1 MELEGNL
8 CLHIHLINQ
17 SECSLY
23 MCIYIYFY
31 LLKCFRLLVREKA
44 YLTEQKD
51 SNGTGLDNSTAQLC
65 HQKYSLFL
73 SSVLSWACWLYTHA
87 VFFRVAR

>member
-1 MELEGNL
+1 MLLLPEVKINVTIMNGVREVNL

-44 YLTEQKD
+44 YLT
-51 SNGTGLDNSTAQLC
+51 
-65 HQKYSLFL
+65 
-73 SSVLSWACWLYTHA
+73 
-87 VFFRVAR
+87 